1 MSAQEVLTKVTKVLK
16 SNSPE
21 IFTVLGITGVVA
33 TTYLTVKASFRAVEV
48 LERKHQTD
56 ISNIPKR
63 RENIKDVW
71 KEYIPPV
78 VAGAVTIGCIV
89 GAKKVSG
96 ARTAAAVT
104 AYSLTEKAFSEYKE
118 KVVEHIGPG
127 KEQKVIDAV
136 AQDKVAKNPPA
147 QGTQE
152 VVIVA
157 ADNVLCCELFTRRFF
172 RSNMDALKKAQN
184 EINARINRDLYV
196 ALDELYDILDLPH
209 TSNSNLIGWDSNKLL
224 DLTFTTTLS
233 DNGEPCLAFDYNYTK
248 PLT

>member
-33 TTYLTVKASFRAVEV
+33 TAYLTVKASFRAVEF

-147 QGTQE
+147 PGTQE
-152 VVIVA
+152 ITYLLMRRTICLQIV
-157 ADNVLCCELFTRRFF
+157 E
-172 RSNMDALKKAQN
+172 
-184 EINARINRDLYV
+184 NRLHR
-196 ALDELYDILDLPH
+196 AI
-209 TSNSNLIGWDSNKLL
+209 
-224 DLTFTTTLS
+224 
-233 DNGEPCLAFDYNYTK
+233 
-248 PLT
+248 